1 MSFWY
6 SAGGSGQFG
15 PRPKISTGIYFYQRG
30 KLKQRGGETGR
41 KKKVVLVLPLL
52 LTSNSRFV
60 SSARTSGSNDLSLSL
75 SLSNSFLPEKKS
87 KLIQFEP
94 WAIEEITVF
103 GIFPPSSPERAPTF
117 QSGASSSHRQKEG
130 GESLLLSHLLKW
142 RNGGGRGGEL
152 KGAIMT
158 LSRAGRMRRRS

>member
-30 KLKQRGGETGR
+30 KLKQRGGETWR
-41 KKKVVLVLPLL
+41 KKKLCWSSLSSSPPIPDSPPPPARVD
-52 LTSNSRFV
+52 LT
-60 SSARTSGSNDLSLSL
+60 TSLSL

-130 GESLLLSHLLKW
+130 GESLLRFPSLEMEKW
-142 RNGGGRGGEL
+142 RRKGGS
-152 KGAIMT
+152 
-158 LSRAGRMRRRS
+158 SRVQS